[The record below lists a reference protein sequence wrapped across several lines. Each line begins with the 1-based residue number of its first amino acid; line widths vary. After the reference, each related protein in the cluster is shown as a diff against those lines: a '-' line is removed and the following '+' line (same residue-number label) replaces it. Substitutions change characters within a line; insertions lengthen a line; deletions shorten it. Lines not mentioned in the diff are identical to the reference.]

1 MKALVAFLFLAQIL
15 FAEQN
20 FSEAKKT
27 LTKFYQDNPQYQT
40 DFYCN
45 APFKWVKNRFEI
57 VPSEFYTPRKAKLIK
72 EPKGLSG
79 NTLCPRTTLDSI
91 CLVGER
97 AVEKNA
103 KMTQPLKKWRGI
115 YKI

>member
-57 VPSEFYTPRKAKLIK
+57 VPSEFYTPRNAVTK
-72 EPKGLSG
+72 KGKT
-79 NTLCPRTTLDSI
+79 N
-91 CLVGER
+91 ER
-97 AVEKNA
+97 AKRIEWEHIMPAHNF
-103 KMTQPLKKWRGI
+103 G
-115 YKI
+115 